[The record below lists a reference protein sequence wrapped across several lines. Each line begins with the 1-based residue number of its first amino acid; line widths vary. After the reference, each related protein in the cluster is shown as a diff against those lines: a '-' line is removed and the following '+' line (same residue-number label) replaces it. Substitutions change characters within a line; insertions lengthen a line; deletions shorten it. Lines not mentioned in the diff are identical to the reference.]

1 MKKRNWLEEKNH
13 RKNNNNYSASELDS
27 EYKSDESEPN
37 LDPESVQSES
47 EGSSTGVAERGISGS
62 FKRDRI
68 LALRERTGG
77 LGKSLAK

>member
-1 MKKRNWLEEKNH
+1 MIREKNH
-13 RKNNNNYSASELDS
+13 RKNNNYYSASELDS
-27 EYKSDESEPN
+27 EYKSDESELN
-37 LDPESVQSES
+37 LGSESVQSES

-68 LALRERTGG
+68 LSLRERTGG